1 MSRSITLATWVAIL
15 GFGGFGGT
23 AEAHFKLNAPAA
35 LSQQS
40 NLGDPQKSAPCGQ
53 ADPGNAIVPTNMV
66 TAIQSGSMLT
76 ISINE
81 TVYHPG
87 HYRVAVAQDMN
98 SLPADP
104 QVTAGTT
111 ACGSTVINPN
121 PTMPLLG
128 DGLLKHSAPFNGAQT
143 MQVPIPAGLT
153 CTNCVLQI
161 TQFMSNHGLNN
172 PGGCFY
178 HHCATV
184 SISPTAPPQTDA
196 GIPGSGDAG
205 ITDPGTETGCC
216 SASPDAALTGLFG
229 SLAVGLLAFRRR
241 RRRCCQ

>member
-1 MSRSITLATWVAIL
+1 MSRTSTLATCVAVL
-15 GFGGFGGT
+15 GLAAT
-23 AEAHFKLNAPAA
+23 AEAHFKLNDPAA

-40 NLGDPQKSAPCGQ
+40 SLGDPQKSGPCGQ
-53 ADPGNAIVPTNMV
+53 ADPGNPLVPTNMV
-66 TAIQSGSMLT
+66 TAVQSGTMLT

-81 TVYHPG
+81 TVFHPG
-87 HYRVAVAQDMN
+87 HYRVALAQDMN

-104 QVTAGTT
+104 PVTAGST
-111 ACGSTVINPN
+111 ACGSTVIDPN

-128 DGLLKHSAPFNGAQT
+128 DGLLQHTTSFGNAPKT

-153 CTNCVLQI
+153 CTNCVLQV

-184 SISPTAPPQTDA
+184 SISPDAPPPT
-196 GIPGSGDAG
+196 GDAG
-205 ITDPGTETGCC
+205 TTEPGTGTGCC
-216 SASPDAALTGLFG
+216 SASPDAALTGLLG
-229 SLAVGLLAFRRR
+229 SLAVGLLALRRR
-241 RRRCCQ
+241 

>member
-1 MSRSITLATWVAIL
+1 MSRTTTLATCLAIL
-15 GFGGFGGT
+15 GLAAT

-40 NLGDPQKSAPCGQ
+40 SLGDPQKSAPCGQ
-53 ADPGNAIVPTNMV
+53 ADPGNPLVPTNMV
-66 TAIQSGSMLT
+66 AAVQSGTMLT

-81 TVYHPG
+81 TIFHPG
-87 HYRVAVAQDMN
+87 HYRVALAQDMN

-104 QVTAGTT
+104 PVTAGTT
-111 ACGSTVINPN
+111 ACGSTVINAN

-128 DGLLKHSAPFNGAQT
+128 DGLLVHTTTFGGATQT

-153 CTNCVLQI
+153 CTNCILQV

-184 SISPTAPPQTDA
+184 SISANAPPDG
-196 GIPGSGDAG
+196 GIGGDAG
-205 ITDPGTETGCC
+205 TTEPGTETGCC
-216 SASPDAALTGLFG
+216 SASPDAALTGLLG
-229 SLAVGLLAFRRR
+229 GLVVGLLALR
-241 RRRCCQ
+241 RRRCCR